1 MQFKELE
8 NKGLIKETK
17 INFTQIYNFLSRS
30 RRDLKTAKSN
40 LSIDEAW
47 SYAIAY
53 HAMLRA
59 GRSLM
64 MSFGYRPLR
73 KDQHATVVRFT
84 SIAFGNEFKNL
95 TNMFDRMR
103 RKRHDFIYEPNRP
116 IPRQEAAQ
124 AVADAEELVKRIW
137 QVVKNID
144 PQKNLK
150 VDVKKKKSKSRL

>member
-1 MQFKELE
+1 MQFDELE
-8 NKGLIKETK
+8 NKGLIRRTK
-17 INFTQIYNFLSRS
+17 INFKQIYNFLSRS
-30 RRDLKTAKSN
+30 RQDLQTSKFN

-64 MSFGYRPLR
+64 MSFGYRPLG

-84 SIAFGNEFKNL
+84 SMVFGNDIKDL
-95 TNMFDRMR
+95 IHKFDRMR

-116 IPRQEAAQ
+116 IPRQEAEQ
-124 AVADAEELVKRIW
+124 AIADAEELVKQIW
-137 QVVKNID
+137 NVVKNKD
-144 PQKNLK
+144 PQINPL
-150 VDVKKKKSKSRL
+150 L

>member
-1 MQFKELE
+1 MRFEELE
-8 NKGLIKETK
+8 NKGLIRETK
-17 INFTQIYNFLSRS
+17 INFKQIYDFLLRS
-30 RRDLKTAKSN
+30 RQDLQTSKSN

-64 MSFGYRPLR
+64 MSFGYRPLG

-84 SIAFGNEFKNL
+84 SIVFGNEFKKL
-95 TNMFDRMR
+95 IHKFDRMR
-103 RKRHDFIYEPNRP
+103 RKRHNFIYEPNRP
-116 IPRQEAAQ
+116 IPRQEAEQ
-124 AVADAEELVKRIW
+124 AIADAEELLKQIRF
-137 QVVKNID
+137 VVKNKN

-150 VDVKKKKSKSRL
+150 VDIKGK

>member
-1 MQFKELE
+1 MKFEELE
-8 NKGLIKETK
+8 NKGLIRRIK
-17 INFTQIYNFLSRS
+17 INFKQIYNFLSRS
-30 RRDLKTAKSN
+30 KQDLQTAKLN

-64 MSFGYRPLR
+64 MSFGFRPLG

-84 SIAFGNEFKNL
+84 SIVFGNEITGLIHK
-95 TNMFDRMR
+95 FDRMR

-116 IPRQEAAQ
+116 IPRQEADQ
-124 AVADAEELVKRIW
+124 AIADAEELVKQIW
-137 QVVKNID
+137 HVVKKKD

-150 VDVKKKKSKSRL
+150 ADYKEK